1 VDRDLVIKINKRG
14 KARVWSGHPWLF
26 VDDLLSR
33 KKELSGEVVR
43 VEDENG
49 KFLGQAF
56 YSYHSK
62 IALRF
67 LSYQEKEIGASFWEE
82 RIAGAISL
90 RKETVTKAEAY
101 RLFFS
106 EADGIPGLILDNYN
120 GHLVMQALTPGVEK
134 LIPLLAEILKKR
146 LKPESILGRNDVPVR
161 ELEGLPQRKDVLW
174 GERPDRVEIKEGKI
188 KYKVDLWNGQKT
200 GAYLDQREN
209 RTAAIAYG
217 GERIL
222 DGFAYQGHF
231 SLHLASAAKS
241 IKAIESSAAAI
252 DIFKENLALNGLGNV
267 EIVKGNAFDIL
278 KDLARGEER
287 FDLVLLDPPPFSP
300 RREDKAGA
308 RRGYK
313 EINLRALQL
322 LKEDGYLMT
331 CCCSY
336 NISEEE
342 FLEILKEA
350 AGDSRRRV
358 ILIEKRM
365 QSQDHPVLLTFPES
379 YYLKCIVLRVD

>member
-1 VDRDLVIKINKRG
+1 M
-14 KARVWSGHPWLF
+14 WSGHPWLF

-49 KFLGQAF
+49 KCLGQAF

-62 IALRF
+62 ISLRF
-67 LSYQEKEIGASFWEE
+67 LSYEEKEIAASFWDEKIE
-82 RIAGAISL
+82 RAIAL
-90 RKETVTKAEAY
+90 RKKIVKKAEAY

-120 GHLVMQALTPGVEK
+120 GHLVMQTLTPGVEK
-134 LIPLLAEILKKR
+134 LTPLFVEILKKQFQ
-146 LKPESILGRNDVPVR
+146 PESIISRNDVPVR
-161 ELEGLPQRKDVLW
+161 ELEGLPQKKEVLL
-174 GERPDRVEIKEGKI
+174 GERQDRIEIREGKI
-188 KYKVDLWNGQKT
+188 KYRVDLWNGQKT

-209 RTAAIAYG
+209 RLAAIDYG
-217 GERIL
+217 GEKVL

-241 IKAIESSAAAI
+241 IKAIESSAAAV
-252 DIFKENLALNGLGNV
+252 DIFRENLRLNAIDNV
-267 EIVKGNAFDIL
+267 EVVKANAFEIL
-278 KDLARGEER
+278 KDLSRGEEK
-287 FDLVLLDPPPFSP
+287 FDLIILDPPPFSP

-308 RRGYK
+308 WRGYK

-322 LKEDGYLMT
+322 LKEAGYLMT

-336 NISEEE
+336 NISEDE
-342 FLEILKEA
+342 FLAILKEA
-350 AGDSRRRV
+350 AADSRRRV
-358 ILIEKRM
+358 TLIEKRM

-379 YYLKCIVLRVD
+379 YYLKCIVVRVG

>member
-1 VDRDLVIKINKRG
+1 MDRDLVVKINKRG

-49 KFLGQAF
+49 KFMGQAF
-56 YSYHSK
+56 YSYQSK

-67 LSYQEKEIGASFWEE
+67 LTCEEKEIDESFWEE
-82 RIAGAISL
+82 KIARAIVL
-90 RKETVTKAEAY
+90 RKRIVEKAEAY

-106 EADGIPGLILDNYN
+106 EADGIPGLILDNYH

-134 LIPLLAEILKKR
+134 LTPLLVEILKKQ
-146 LKPESILGRNDVPVR
+146 LQPESIISRNDVPVR
-161 ELEGLPQRKDVLW
+161 ELEGLPQKKEVLF
-174 GERPDRVEIKEGKI
+174 GERQDRIEIKEGKI
-188 KYKVDLWNGQKT
+188 KYRVDLWNGQKT

-209 RTAAIAYG
+209 RMAAIDYG
-217 GERIL
+217 GEKVL

-231 SLHLASAAKS
+231 SLHLASKASS
-241 IKAIESSAAAI
+241 ITAIESSSPAI
-252 DIFKENLALNGLGNV
+252 EIFKENLRLNGLDNV

-278 KDLARGEER
+278 KDLSRGEEQ
-287 FDLVLLDPPPFSP
+287 FDLILLDPPPFSP

-308 RRGYK
+308 WRGYK
-313 EINLRALQL
+313 EINLRALHL
-322 LKEDGYLMT
+322 LKEAGYLMT

-336 NISEEE
+336 NISEDE
-342 FLEILKEA
+342 FLSILNEA
-350 AGDSRRRV
+350 AADSRRRV
-358 ILIEKRM
+358 TLIEKRM

>member
-1 VDRDLVIKINKRG
+1 MDRDLVVKINKRG

-49 KFLGQAF
+49 KFMGQAF

-67 LSYQEKEIGASFWEE
+67 LSYEEKDIDASFWDEKIE
-82 RIAGAISL
+82 RAISL
-90 RKETVTKAEAY
+90 REKIVKKTEAY

-106 EADGIPGLILDNYN
+106 EADGLPGLILDNYN

-134 LIPLLAEILKKR
+134 VTPLLVEILKKR
-146 LKPESILGRNDVPVR
+146 LKPESILSRNDVPVR
-161 ELEGLPQRKDVLW
+161 ELEGLPQKKEIFL
-174 GERPDRVEIKEGKI
+174 GERQERIEIREGKI
-188 KYKVDLWNGQKT
+188 KYRVDLWDGQKT

-209 RTAAIAYG
+209 RLAAIDYSG
-217 GERIL
+217 KKVL

-231 SLHLASAAKS
+231 SLHLASTASS
-241 IKAIESSAAAI
+241 IMAIESSAAAI
-252 DIFKENLALNGLGNV
+252 EIFKENLTLNKIINV
-267 EIVKGNAFDIL
+267 EVVKGNVFEIL
-278 KDLARGEER
+278 KNLSGGEEK
-287 FDLVLLDPPPFSP
+287 FDLIILDPPPFSP

-308 RRGYK
+308 WRGYK
-313 EINLRALQL
+313 EINLRALLL
-322 LKEDGYLMT
+322 LKAGGYLMT

-342 FLEILKEA
+342 FLAILREA
-350 AGDSRRRV
+350 AADSRRRV
-358 ILIEKRM
+358 TLIEKRM

-379 YYLKCIVLRVD
+379 YYLKCIVLRAD